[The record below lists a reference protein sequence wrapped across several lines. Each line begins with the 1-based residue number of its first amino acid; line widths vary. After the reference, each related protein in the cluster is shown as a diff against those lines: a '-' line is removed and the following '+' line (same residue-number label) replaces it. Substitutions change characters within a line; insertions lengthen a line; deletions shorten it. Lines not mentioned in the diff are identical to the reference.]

1 MRARHEQQIATKRL
15 GGFTLI
21 ELLVVIAI
29 IAILAGMLLP
39 ALGKAKVNAQRTSCA
54 NNLKQLI
61 LCWKLYADDN
71 QGGFAR
77 SYSFNA
83 SPSLTEPIWTFGNMK
98 SSTESIETNL
108 LMNGRLFPYNKSLG
122 IYRCPADRSSES
134 GVPRL
139 RSYSMNY
146 WIGSPYKSMAGA
158 GQDQYILYNKES
170 DVTAPS
176 VSQLAVL
183 MDENEQTIDDG
194 GFAILL
200 GAQSGRFF
208 QSMPPTKRHGYS
220 YVLSFADGHVATW
233 RLKDPSVR
241 TWASPQSIPGSK
253 NEDWKQLAE
262 SCSALK

>member
-1 MRARHEQQIATKRL
+1 MIEPQQRRISQQQDR
-15 GGFTLI
+15 GFTLV

-39 ALGKAKVNAQRTSCA
+39 ALGKAKINAQRTSCV

-71 QGGFAR
+71 QGVFPR

-98 SSTESIETNL
+98 SSTESIDTNL
-108 LMNGRLFPYNKSLG
+108 FMNGRLFSYNKSVG
-122 IYRCPADRSSES
+122 IYRCPADRSNQS

-146 WIGSPYKSMAGA
+146 WIGSPYKSMTGA
-158 GQDQYILYNKES
+158 GQDQYILYNKDS
-170 DVTAPS
+170 DATAPS

-183 MDENEQTIDDG
+183 MDENEETIDDG
-194 GFAILL
+194 GFSILL
-200 GAQSGRFF
+200 GPQWGRFY
-208 QSMPPTKRHGYS
+208 QSMPSTKRHGYS
-220 YVLSFADGHVATW
+220 YVLSFADGHASSW
-233 RLKDPSVR
+233 RLKDQTVR
-241 TWASPQSIPGSK
+241 NWTSPQSIPASK
-253 NEDWKQLAE
+253 NEDWKQLAD